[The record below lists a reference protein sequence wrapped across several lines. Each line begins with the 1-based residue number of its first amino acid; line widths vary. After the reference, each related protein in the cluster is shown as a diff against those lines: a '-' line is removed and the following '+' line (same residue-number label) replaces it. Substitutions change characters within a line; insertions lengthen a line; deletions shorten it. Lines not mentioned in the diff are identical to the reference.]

1 MKQNKTRGYVIL
13 AILLVV
19 FTAISFLPPFTK
31 AGRFFVAYLFGVIA
45 ILSQVYFFKSSF
57 SPDGDVKS
65 KFYGFPIARIGVVFM
80 VAQLIVSLVEMA
92 LALVCPTW
100 LALLVNII
108 ILAVALVGSIAAET
122 MRDEIERQ
130 DVSLKEEVS
139 AMREL
144 QSLAN
149 GILAQCDSSE
159 SKAEIKRLADELRYS
174 DPVSSD
180 GTKELEAEILQQLR
194 DVQKAVVD
202 ADAEAVRA
210 LTGKVMVNLAERNR
224 LCRLEKGA

>member
-1 MKQNKTRGYVIL
+1 MKENKNRGYMII

-19 FTAISFLPPFTK
+19 FTAVAFLPPFVK
-31 AGRFFVAYLFGVIA
+31 VGGFFVAYLFGVIA

-57 SPDGDVKS
+57 SADGDVKS

-130 DVSLKEEVS
+130 DISLKEEVS

-149 GILAQCDSSE
+149 SILAQCDGSE
-159 SKAEIKRLADELRYS
+159 SKAEIKKLADELKFS

-180 GTKELEAEILQQLR
+180 GTKELESDILQQLK

-202 ADAEAVRA
+202 ADVEAVKA
-210 LTGKVMVNLAERNR
+210 LTGKVMANLAERNR
-224 LCRLEKGA
+224 LCRLEK